1 MQFYKFEGL
10 TVNDEWSKEN
20 DNRRLLREKIR
31 KISMK
36 TNSFNQNQQRKA
48 YAFVTDASGDTV
60 TIGIIDKD
68 YNDFYK
74 TAPRNSNG
82 AVDWKKLSE
91 KELDIFDY
99 LYKQHE
105 KLLKKLSDLEDKID
119 VDNALNIFLQVNTHS
134 QSF

>member
-1 MQFYKFEGL
+1 MTNKNKQNIRYKKVCEKQNKRKSYKGL
-10 TVNDEWSKEN
+10 TEDEKKYIKIKEKY
-20 DNRRLLREKIR
+20 DL
-31 KISMK
+31 
-36 TNSFNQNQQRKA
+36 
-48 YAFVTDASGDTV
+48 
-60 TIGIIDKD
+60 IDKD